1 MVKTKKQVD
10 LLTMF
15 VLSEDAQERAALAEK
30 LRKMLSKEEA
40 PKVTIASVLRELG
53 APTNVLGYKYL
64 IRAIE
69 MQMQSNE
76 PLGFIKGCY
85 MGIAKECGTT
95 GSRVERAIRHCVGC
109 IWDRGDYD
117 ALKRYFGNSI
127 NPNRGKPTNS
137 QFITRIAEAVQE
149 GRDA

>member
-30 LRKMLSKEEA
+30 LRKMLSKEPD
-40 PKVTIASVLRELG
+40 PKTDIRSVLREIG
-53 APTNVLGYKYL
+53 VPSNILGYGYL
-64 IRAIE
+64 VRAIE
-69 MQMQSNE
+69 MQMESKE
-76 PLGFIKGCY
+76 PLGFTKGCY
-85 MGIAKECGTT
+85 MGIGKELGTT
-95 GSRVERAIRHCVGC
+95 GSRVERGVRHAVEVT
-109 IWDRGDYD
+109 WKRGDID
-117 ALKRYFGNSI
+117 TLMRYFGNTISADL
-127 NPNRGKPTNS
+127 GKPTNS